1 MTDSEGQCYFSTQ
14 RISSAQVTG
23 SEGAV
28 FTSPLNIF
36 LLHRWQV
43 QREQCY
49 FSTQRISSA
58 QVTGS
63 EEGAVLLLHS
73 TYFFCTG
80 DRFRGKQCYFSTQ
93 RISSSQVT
101 GSEEAV
107 LLLHSTY
114 FFCTGDRFRGSSVT
128 SPLNVFLLHRWQVQR
143 EQCYFSTQRISSS
156 QVTGSEEAVLLL
168 HSTYFFCTG
177 DRFRGSSV
185 TSPLNVFL
193 LHRWQVQREQC
204 YFSTQTY
211 FFFTGDRFRGSS
223 VTSPLNVLL
232 LHRWQVQREQ
242 CYFSTQ
248 RISSAQVTGS
258 EEQCY
263 FSTQRY
269 FFCTGDRFRGSSV
282 TSPLNVFLLHRWQ
295 VQRKQCYFS
304 TQRTSSAQVTGS
316 EGAVLL
322 LHSTYF
328 FCTGDRFRGEQCYFS
343 TQHISSAQLTGSE
356 EAVLL
361 LHSTYF
367 FCTGDRF
374 RGSSVTSPL
383 NVFLLHRWQVQ
394 REQCYFSTQHISSA
408 QVTGSEEAVLLLHST
423 YFFCTGD
430 RFRGSSVTSPLNVFL
445 LHRWQVQRK
454 QCYFSTQRTSSAQV
468 TGSEGAVLFLH
479 STYFFCTGD
488 RFRGIIV
495 TSPLNVF
502 LLHRWQV
509 QRKQCYFSTQ
519 RISSAQVTGSEGT
532 VLLLHSTY
540 FFCTGDRFRGSSV
553 TSPLNVFLLHRWQV
567 QRKQCYFSTQT
578 YFFCTGDRFRGSSVT
593 SPLNIFLLHRW
604 QVQRKQCYFS
614 TQRIS
619 SAQVTGSEEAVLLL
633 HSTYFF
639 FTGDRFRGSSVTSP
653 LNVLLLHRWQVQ
665 REQCYFSTQRISS
678 AQVTGSEGLLLLL
691 THRISS
697 AQVTGSEE
705 AVLLLHSTYF
715 FCTGD
720 RFRGSSVTSPLNVF
734 LLYRWQVQREH
745 CYFSTQRISSAQVT
759 GSEVALLLL
768 HSTYF
773 FCTGDRFRGALLT
786 LHSRISS
793 AQVAGSDGAV
803 LLLHSTYFFCTGDRF
818 RGSSVTSPLN
828 VFLLHRWQV
837 QREQCYFS
845 TQRISSAHLTD
856 SEGTVLLLHSTYFFC
871 TGDRFRG
878 SSVTSPLNIF
888 LLHRWQVQREQCY
901 FSTQRI
907 SSAQVTGSE
916 GAVLLL
922 HSTYFFCTG
931 DRFRGSSVTSP
942 LNVFLLHRW
951 QVQRKQCYFSTQ
963 RTSSAQVTGSE
974 GAVLLL
980 HSTYFFCHRWQVQRE
995 QCYFSTQRI
1004 SSSQVTGSE
1013 EAVLLLHSTYFFCT
1027 GDRFRG
1033 SSVTSPLNV
1042 FLLHRWQVQR
1052 EQCYFS
1058 TQRISSAQ
1066 VTGSE
1071 GAVLL
1076 LHSTY
1081 FFFTG
1086 DRFRGSSDTS
1096 PLNVLLLHRWQV
1108 QREQCY
1114 FSTQRISSAQVT
1126 GSEEQCYFSTQH
1138 ISSAQVTGSE
1148 EAVLLLHSTYFF
1160 CTGDRFRGSSVTSPL
1175 NVFLL
1180 HRWQVQRKQCYFS
1193 TQHISS
1199 AQVTGSEEAVLLL
1212 HSTYFFCTGDR
1223 FRGSSVTSP
1232 LNVFLLHRWQV
1243 QRKQCYFSTQRTS
1256 SAQVTGSEGAV
1267 LLLHSTY
1274 FFCTG
1279 DRFRGIIVTSP
1290 LNVFLLHR
1298 WQVQRKQC
1306 YFSTQRISSAQVTG
1320 SEGAVLLLHS
1330 TYFFCTGDRF
1340 REAVLL
1346 LHSTYFF
1353 CTGDRFRGSSVTSP
1367 LNVFLLHRWQVQR
1380 EQCYFST
1387 QHISSAQV
1395 TGSEEAVLLLHS
1407 TYFFCTGDRFRGS
1420 SVTSPLNVFLLHR
1433 WQVQRKQCYFSTQ
1446 RTSSAQV
1453 TGSEGAVLLLHSTYF
1468 FCTGDRFRGI
1478 IVTSPLNVFLLHRWQ
1493 VQRKQCYFSTQ
1504 RISSA
1509 QVTGS
1514 EGAVLLL
1521 HSTYFFC
1528 TGDRFRGSIVTSPL
1542 NVFLLH
1548 RWQVQR

>member
-1 MTDSEGQCYFSTQ
+1 M
-14 RISSAQVTG
+14 AG
-23 SEGAV
+23 SE
-28 FTSPLNIF
+28 
-36 LLHRWQV
+36 
-43 QREQCY
+43 
-49 FSTQRISSA
+49 
-58 QVTGS
+58 
-63 EEGAVLLLHS
+63 
-73 TYFFCTG
+73 
-80 DRFRGKQCYFSTQ
+80 
-93 RISSSQVT
+93 
-101 GSEEAV
+101 
-107 LLLHSTY
+107 
-114 FFCTGDRFRGSSVT
+114 
-128 SPLNVFLLHRWQVQR
+128 
-143 EQCYFSTQRISSS
+143 
-156 QVTGSEEAVLLL
+156 
-168 HSTYFFCTG
+168 
-177 DRFRGSSV
+177 
-185 TSPLNVFL
+185 
-193 LHRWQVQREQC
+193 
-204 YFSTQTY
+204 
-211 FFFTGDRFRGSS
+211 
-223 VTSPLNVLL
+223 
-232 LHRWQVQREQ
+232 
-242 CYFSTQ
+242 
-248 RISSAQVTGS
+248 
-258 EEQCY
+258 
-263 FSTQRY
+263 
-269 FFCTGDRFRGSSV
+269 
-282 TSPLNVFLLHRWQ
+282 
-295 VQRKQCYFS
+295 
-304 TQRTSSAQVTGS
+304 
-316 EGAVLL
+316 
-322 LHSTYF
+322 
-328 FCTGDRFRGEQCYFS
+328 
-343 TQHISSAQLTGSE
+343 
-356 EAVLL
+356 
-361 LHSTYF
+361 
-367 FCTGDRF
+367 
-374 RGSSVTSPL
+374 
-383 NVFLLHRWQVQ
+383 
-394 REQCYFSTQHISSA
+394 
-408 QVTGSEEAVLLLHST
+408 
-423 YFFCTGD
+423 
-430 RFRGSSVTSPLNVFL
+430 
-445 LHRWQVQRK
+445 
-454 QCYFSTQRTSSAQV
+454 
-468 TGSEGAVLFLH
+468 
-479 STYFFCTGD
+479 
-488 RFRGIIV
+488 
-495 TSPLNVF
+495 
-502 LLHRWQV
+502 
-509 QRKQCYFSTQ
+509 
-519 RISSAQVTGSEGT
+519 
-532 VLLLHSTY
+532 
-540 FFCTGDRFRGSSV
+540 
-553 TSPLNVFLLHRWQV
+553 
-567 QRKQCYFSTQT
+567 
-578 YFFCTGDRFRGSSVT
+578 
-593 SPLNIFLLHRW
+593 
-604 QVQRKQCYFS
+604 
-614 TQRIS
+614 
-619 SAQVTGSEEAVLLL
+619 
-633 HSTYFF
+633 
-639 FTGDRFRGSSVTSP
+639 
-653 LNVLLLHRWQVQ
+653 
-665 REQCYFSTQRISS
+665 
-678 AQVTGSEGLLLLL
+678 
-691 THRISS
+691 
-697 AQVTGSEE
+697 
-705 AVLLLHSTYF
+705 
-715 FCTGD
+715 
-720 RFRGSSVTSPLNVF
+720 
-734 LLYRWQVQREH
+734 
-745 CYFSTQRISSAQVT
+745 
-759 GSEVALLLL
+759 
-768 HSTYF
+768 
-773 FCTGDRFRGALLT
+773 
-786 LHSRISS
+786 
-793 AQVAGSDGAV
+793 GAV

-980 HSTYFFCHRWQVQRE
+980 HSTYFFCTGDRFRGSSVTSPLNVFLLHRWQVQRK
-995 QCYFSTQRI
+995 QCYFSTQRT
-1004 SSSQVTGSE
+1004 SSAQVTGSE
-1013 EAVLLLHSTYFFCT
+1013 GAVLLLHSTYFFCT

-1058 TQRISSAQ
+1058 TQRISSSQ

-1071 GAVLL
+1071 EAVIL

-1081 FFFTG
+1081 FFCTG
-1086 DRFRGSSDTS
+1086 DRFRGSSVTS
-1096 PLNVLLLHRWQV
+1096 PLNVFLLHRWQV
-1108 QREQCY
+1108 QR
-1114 FSTQRISSAQVT
+1114 
-1126 GSEEQCYFSTQH
+1126 EQCYFSTQH

-1340 REAVLL
+1340 R
-1346 LHSTYFF
+1346 
-1353 CTGDRFRGSSVTSP
+1353 GSS
-1367 LNVFLLHRWQVQR
+1367 
-1380 EQCYFST
+1380 
-1387 QHISSAQV
+1387 
-1395 TGSEEAVLLLHS
+1395 
-1407 TYFFCTGDRFRGS
+1407 
-1420 SVTSPLNVFLLHR
+1420 
-1433 WQVQRKQCYFSTQ
+1433 
-1446 RTSSAQV
+1446 
-1453 TGSEGAVLLLHSTYF
+1453 
-1468 FCTGDRFRGI
+1468 
-1478 IVTSPLNVFLLHRWQ
+1478 VTSPLNVFLLHRWQ

-1528 TGDRFRGSIVTSPL
+1528 TGDRFRGSSVTSPL

-1548 RWQVQR
+1548 RWQVQRKQCYFST